1 MGQKQRI
8 GWLYGKPIMI
18 GDKNIIGKN
27 EIHIHE
33 LGNPDNQDNSKGYL
47 WYDFTAATTE
57 NSSIK
62 VPFLESLP
70 YISGALV
77 AGPMLEGYT
86 AVLPMTILTSGLNI
100 SEQTY
105 LGLPEYVY
113 YNDEVFNI
121 LDFINTI
128 MKHEEFQ
135 LSKNDFE
142 KYLVPSSKV
151 FTNPIITMAGV

>member
-27 EIHIHE
+27 EIHI
-33 LGNPDNQDNSKGYL
+33 NDFYDNSKGYL
-47 WYDFTAATTE
+47 WFDLTAAR
-57 NSSIK
+57 NSETLNIANRI
-62 VPFLESLP
+62 EEALP
-70 YISGALV
+70 YMPGALV

-86 AVLPMTILTSGLNI
+86 AVLPMAILLSGVI
-100 SEQTY
+100 GIEQTY

-113 YNDEVFNI
+113 YNDEVFKF
-121 LDFINTI
+121 LDFVNIITDNYD
-128 MKHEEFQ
+128 FP

-142 KYLVPSSKV
+142 KYLVPASKV